1 MKTFKDRHG
10 NEWEIDASLGAY
22 ERVRD
27 LCGVDL
33 TDMASTG
40 KCLEQM
46 VDPFVLGAV
55 LWVFCQK
62 QAEGRGLTPE
72 QFRDCFNGDTVHN
85 ATEALID
92 EAVFFCRAPM
102 RPALQMAVDKSRQA
116 DQRMVGA
123 INQNLDKIGAA
134 IDKALLSTF
143 TDSATSLAG
152 LSASTHGPGPSDA
165 STGPPPEN
173 NAKRGATRPASSRKA
188 GR

>member
-10 NEWEIDASLGAY
+10 NAWEIDASLGVY

-27 LCGVDL
+27 LCQVDL

-46 VDPFVLGAV
+46 ADPFVLGGV

-62 QAEGRGLTPE
+62 QATDRGLSPE
-72 QFRDCFNGDTVHN
+72 QFRDCFNGDTVHQ

-92 EAVFFCRAPM
+92 EAVFFCRAQL
-102 RPALQMAVDKSRQA
+102 RPALQMAVDKARAA
-116 DQRMVGA
+116 DQKMIGA
-123 INQNLDKIGAA
+123 INANLDQIGQA
-134 IDKALLSTF
+134 IDNALTSTF
-143 TDSATSLAG
+143 TDSATNLAA
-152 LSASTHGPGPSDA
+152 LSASTHA
-165 STGPPPEN
+165 
-173 NAKRGATRPASSRKA
+173 RGASENSSGQQPPGSERRGAARPASSRKA